1 MRLMGTI
8 NRRAAA
14 QAAPSHTICL
24 ILLRTKLLTMFIAQW
39 QIFFHWF
46 WLFFLTSSLCNN
58 GNSFETVRNLPP
70 EINRIEMVHFSE
82 NRRFRMRIRNSVY
95 EYICWFRLYQLSPFK
110 HFAARLQYPQVQLI
124 AWRCRWLLC
133 IHRMSVEHLESV
145 SHMCVV
151 RRSSTTV
158 DGRWWQFAPQYNF
171 KRRNNRTRD
180 RWSAHLSRLFI
191 HSCSDAVFKLKQPF
205 SRMESDVSIRK
216 SEEVSIKNRITGW
229 NRATFREKPRA
240 VRLLVVF
247 VFCAESHR
255 SVGRTKERKLATGW
269 RVQCGL
275 DWSYAT
281 PSV

>member
-151 RRSSTTV
+151 RR
-158 DGRWWQFAPQYNF
+158 WWQFAPQKKKQSN
-171 KRRNNRTRD
+171 TRP
-180 RWSAHLSRLFI
+180 LICPFI
-191 HSCSDAVFKLKQPF
+191 SFVHS
-205 SRMESDVSIRK
+205 
-216 SEEVSIKNRITGW
+216 
-229 NRATFREKPRA
+229 
-240 VRLLVVF
+240 F
-247 VFCAESHR
+247 VF
-255 SVGRTKERKLATGW
+255 GR
-269 RVQCGL
+269 RVQTQTTFQSHGVRRL
-275 DWSYAT
+275 HQEIRRSLYQK
-281 PSV
+281 